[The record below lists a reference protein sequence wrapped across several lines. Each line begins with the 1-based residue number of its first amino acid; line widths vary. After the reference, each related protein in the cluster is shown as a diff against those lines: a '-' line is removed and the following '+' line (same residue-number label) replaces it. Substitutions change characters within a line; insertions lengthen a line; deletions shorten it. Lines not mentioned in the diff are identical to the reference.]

1 LTRPAGPPRDFTI
14 ATAYDV
20 DVMSDA
26 SRPMPKGVPPSVSL
40 RALFR
45 LHVAANKPL
54 ELDFP
59 SGKVVMSVAEMK
71 AALKDDED
79 DQERRPPAVTPSG
92 SSAKRGR

>member
-1 LTRPAGPPRDFTI
+1 VTAPRDFD
-14 ATAYDV
+14 APTAYDGPP
-20 DVMSDA
+20 MSDA
-26 SRPMPKGVPPSVSL
+26 SRPTPKNVTPSVSL

-79 DQERRPPAVTPSG
+79 QQARRPPAPAPS
-92 SSAKRGR
+92 ADKRAC

>member
-1 LTRPAGPPRDFTI
+1 MT
-14 ATAYDV
+14 
-20 DVMSDA
+20 DA
-26 SRPMPKGVPPSVSL
+26 SRPVPKNVPQSVSL

-71 AALKDDED
+71 AALKDDEEE
-79 DQERRPPAVTPSG
+79 QARRPPVPGPT
-92 SSAKRGR
+92 SSAVKRAR

>member
-1 LTRPAGPPRDFTI
+1 
-14 ATAYDV
+14 
-20 DVMSDA
+20 MSDA
-26 SRPMPKGVPPSVSL
+26 SRPVPKGVAPSVSL

-71 AALKDDED
+71 AALKEDED
-79 DQERRPPAVTPSG
+79 EQGRRPPAVPPSG
-92 SSAKRGR
+92 SAAKRAR